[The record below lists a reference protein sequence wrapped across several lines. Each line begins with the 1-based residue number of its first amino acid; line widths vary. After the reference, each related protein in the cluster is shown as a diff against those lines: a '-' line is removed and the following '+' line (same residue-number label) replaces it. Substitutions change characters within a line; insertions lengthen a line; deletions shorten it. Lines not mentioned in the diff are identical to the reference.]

1 MSNEI
6 AAATTNGDSPKKIA
20 DASNTSDTPLKATT
34 DESEEQQASPAN
46 NTADNPN
53 GQEIAKETTND
64 DDTSMVTEEDK
75 PNVQN
80 GDVKKNT
87 ATPEPSSES
96 AGIQLKTETKNE
108 PTDEQISVVT
118 QTLPTQT
125 IPPVKTDEEGDIQMV
140 DAPKNTNENNN
151 DSSDD
156 TNTHSKNEDQTASTT
171 STTATTTTTT
181 STSGSA
187 TTTATSIEI
196 SELSKDTSPA
206 QTTQPTQQSPQ
217 VPKTEV
223 EPPASIKPDVSST
236 DEVMLD
242 VPTSNGLTHSSS
254 TASDSAK
261 TNTES
266 ITGDNSLLAQ
276 EQDSGLPSLK
286 DLQKQT
292 HTIVIPSYAC
302 WFNQR
307 AIHKIEKQSLPE
319 FFNSLNKNKTP
330 AMYTKYRNFMI
341 NSYRLNPNEYL
352 SFTAV
357 RRNLVG
363 DAGALLRVHK
373 FLDKWGL
380 INYQVN
386 PETRPTPI
394 EPPFTGEFAVDLDT
408 PRGMFPFE
416 TYKPPAELPDLTH
429 VKALLSKQQSTSTTT
444 ANGVSNG
451 ESSSSPKKAAS
462 ASASTPGSTSDSLTV
477 AGTTTG
483 NNTIT
488 KSDRE
493 ENEPPAKKQKRILPD
508 IDHGWTAEEL
518 KKLLEGIK
526 KFKDE
531 WQHVADYVGTKTAE
545 ECIIRFLQL
554 PIEDKFLEKNRN
566 LLGPLK
572 YIPNLSFSSTDNPIM
587 STLAFLSRLVDPEVA
602 AAASARAI
610 KVADEKLTEKLNAD
624 KVLKDPNAAV
634 EDPLDDIKDAAINAM
649 GVVGARSHV
658 FACYEEREMNKS
670 LVNIIQ
676 SQLKIVDLKL
686 SKLTA
691 LEKEFEYQR
700 KQLSTRNNEIFL
712 DKLAIFKSTNAI
724 SSKLLE
730 AIETLE
736 HETSES
742 NDKNKDGKK
751 SEDEKMDEGDD
762 IDAKKPDGKAVTTST
777 SGATDADLTKAKKLI
792 AEARDLIFKPP
803 KKHLNILEAD
813 DEGGENNNNANDED
827 LKPVSFEVPQLYRY
841 WSG

>member
-1 MSNEI
+1 
-6 AAATTNGDSPKKIA
+6 
-20 DASNTSDTPLKATT
+20 
-34 DESEEQQASPAN
+34 
-46 NTADNPN
+46 
-53 GQEIAKETTND
+53 
-64 DDTSMVTEEDK
+64 
-75 PNVQN
+75 
-80 GDVKKNT
+80 
-87 ATPEPSSES
+87 
-96 AGIQLKTETKNE
+96 
-108 PTDEQISVVT
+108 
-118 QTLPTQT
+118 
-125 IPPVKTDEEGDIQMV
+125 
-140 DAPKNTNENNN
+140 
-151 DSSDD
+151 
-156 TNTHSKNEDQTASTT
+156 
-171 STTATTTTTT
+171 
-181 STSGSA
+181 
-187 TTTATSIEI
+187 
-196 SELSKDTSPA
+196 
-206 QTTQPTQQSPQ
+206 
-217 VPKTEV
+217 
-223 EPPASIKPDVSST
+223 
-236 DEVMLD
+236 
-242 VPTSNGLTHSSS
+242 
-254 TASDSAK
+254 
-261 TNTES
+261 
-266 ITGDNSLLAQ
+266 
-276 EQDSGLPSLK
+276 
-286 DLQKQT
+286 
-292 HTIVIPSYAC
+292 
-302 WFNQR
+302 
-307 AIHKIEKQSLPE
+307 
-319 FFNSLNKNKTP
+319 
-330 AMYTKYRNFMI
+330 MYTKYRNFMI

-394 EPPFTGEFAVDLDT
+394 EPPFTGDFAVDLDT

-416 TYKPPAELPDLTH
+416 TYKPPAELPDLSH
-429 VKALLSKQQSTSTTT
+429 VKALLSKQPSTSTIT

-451 ESSSSPKKAAS
+451 ESSSSTEKTAGVAAG
-462 ASASTPGSTSDSLTV
+462 ASTSGALTV
-477 AGTTTG
+477 TTDQNTTT
-483 NNTIT
+483 NNN
-488 KSDRE
+488 SSARE
-493 ENEPPAKKQKRILPD
+493 ENEPPAKKQKRIVPD

-531 WQHVADYVGTKTAE
+531 WQQVADYVGTKTAE

-554 PIEDKFLEKNRN
+554 PIEDKFLEKNKN

-624 KVLKDPNAAV
+624 KALKDPNAAV
-634 EDPLDDIKDAAINAM
+634 EDPLDDVKDAAVNAM

-730 AIETLE
+730 AIDALE
-736 HETSES
+736 HKTSAS
-742 NDKNKDGKK
+742 NDN
-751 SEDEKMDEGDD
+751 ENDEKKTDEDAKMDTGDD
-762 IDAKKPDGKAVTTST
+762 DKDANKPDGKTITTPVSA
-777 SGATDADLTKAKKLI
+777 ATDLAKAKKLI

-813 DEGGENNNNANDED
+813 DEGGENNNNDNDED